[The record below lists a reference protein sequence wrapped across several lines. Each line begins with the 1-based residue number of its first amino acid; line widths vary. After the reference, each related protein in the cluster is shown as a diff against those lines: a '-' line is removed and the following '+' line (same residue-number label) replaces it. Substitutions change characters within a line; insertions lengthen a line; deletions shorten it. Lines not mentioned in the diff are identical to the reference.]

1 MNHFSCVKKFAAIL
15 LLALLLFN
23 TAGYRLLF
31 NILEQKAT
39 ARLEHKIDAGNY
51 SNEQLVEVSIPL
63 NMPYYSDKDYESV
76 YGETD
81 WNGKH
86 YRYVKRKITA
96 NTLYLLCL
104 PNEEKNNIVSV
115 KNEMTKA
122 VNDISSNTPA
132 QQKQVPSLVKLIS
145 NDYINSAR
153 EFSLAGLL
161 PHDKIWHL
169 QDISI
174 YNPYTSPTPAQPP
187 EIAGFS

>member
-1 MNHFSCVKKFAAIL
+1 MKKLAAIC

-23 TAGYRLLF
+23 TAGYRILF

-39 ARLEHKIDAGNY
+39 ARLENKIDAGNY
-51 SNEQLVEVSIPL
+51 SEEQLVEVKIPL
-63 NMPYYSDKDYESV
+63 SMPYYSDKDYESV

-81 WNGKH
+81 WNGQH
-86 YRYVKRKITA
+86 YRYVKRKITD

-104 PNEEKNNIVSV
+104 PNEEKNIIVNA

-122 VNDISSNTPA
+122 ANDISSNTPA

-145 NDYINSAR
+145 SDFIKSAN
-153 EFSLAGLL
+153 EFSLPGLL
-161 PHDKIWHL
+161 PHDKIWYL

-187 EIAGFS
+187 ETNSFA